1 MPCECSLLWL
11 LLLLTQRSK
20 LILYQ
25 NPRLGPE
32 STVGWGEFAGLQR
45 DQHVDEL
52 YDLKVGRPLVMDWP
66 NRAQVERDLAA
77 LRLEHEKMVFLDT
90 ISTEF

>member
-1 MPCECSLLWL
+1 
-11 LLLLTQRSK
+11 
-20 LILYQ
+20 
-25 NPRLGPE
+25 
-32 STVGWGEFAGLQR
+32 
-45 DQHVDEL
+45 VDEL